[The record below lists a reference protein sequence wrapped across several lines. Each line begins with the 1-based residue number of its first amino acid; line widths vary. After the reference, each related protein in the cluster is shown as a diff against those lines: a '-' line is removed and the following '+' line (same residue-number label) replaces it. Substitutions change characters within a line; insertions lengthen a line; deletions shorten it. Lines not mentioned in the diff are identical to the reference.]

1 MTAIALPT
9 SFAPTA
15 RRAWH
20 ILTRPLVVLGL
31 ILLAMLLYLVM
42 TPLLIMIQT
51 TITWQIEDQRLV
63 RGMMPGEF
71 TLFH

>member
-1 MTAIALPT
+1 MTAVAFPI

-15 RRAWH
+15 RRVWRR
-20 ILTRPLVVLGL
+20 LTRPHVVLGL
-31 ILLAMLLYLVM
+31 VLLALLLYLVM

-51 TITWQIEDQRLV
+51 TITWQVEDQRLV
-63 RGMMPGEF
+63 RGMTPGEF